1 MIDMNFYAD
10 FHIHSR
16 YSRAVSK
23 NLCPEGLFES
33 AIEKGILVVGTGDI
47 THPAWI
53 ADLKDKLEPSKM
65 FPGLFT
71 LRADLQKKIRKANPG
86 LAGGDTLFILTG
98 EISSIY
104 KKGEKTRKVH
114 NLVFL
119 SSLERAE
126 KFNAVLGNLGN
137 IKSDGRPILGL
148 DSRKVLEIQLNADP
162 DGFLVPAHIWT
173 PWFSL
178 LGSKSGFDSVEE
190 CFEDLSGEIFAL
202 ETGLSSDPLMNWR
215 ISGLDRYTLISNSD
229 AHSVGKLGREANIF
243 DIHPSFENI
252 KAALKGGIDGGFLG
266 TVEFFPEEGKYH
278 FDGHRKCGAR
288 LHPDRTKALSGAC
301 PVCGRPVTVG
311 VYHRVIDLAD
321 RSEKAAQK
329 LRAEKPAFHSA
340 IPLREIISGIV
351 GKGPATKTV
360 SREYD
365 KIVKAGFGELQYL
378 LEADEEQLTRAG
390 GDRVA
395 EAVMKMR
402 RGEVKIEAGYDGE
415 FGKIFIPAG
424 SAGVTDVEAEQGSL
438 LLDDRK
444 KKKTP
449 GKKKKEKEKKKG
461 RGEKNKAPSVSSDD
475 DFAAALLDTK
485 NHVCVIAGPGTG
497 KTYSLVE
504 RIDKL
509 VRRAGVAPSRITA
522 LAFTNKAALE
532 LAERLALKGIVA
544 GVFTGTI
551 HSLCMEII
559 ASASPGRRPSVM
571 SDAELSMLLGGI
583 IEEELAGE
591 PAGERRRVKRKI
603 LARFEQRGGG
613 AGEAAIGDER
623 EKNVMDAYLRVV
635 RRTGLLDY
643 DTMISEAAGILRDD
657 AIAAEAWKRRLGF
670 VHIDEFQDVDAR
682 QVELFRVM
690 AQKLGSKIFAIGD
703 PEQSIYG
710 FRGGRREYILGFGEL
725 FAGSGVILLEK
736 NRRSRPRIVRAGEDM
751 LEGCCGERPMRC
763 CTPLRNGEGKVEC
776 LGFESDADE
785 AEFIAESIRRLVGGT
800 GVFSIEEGKGEGE
813 GDCGGRS
820 FEDIAVLVRARA
832 VGSAIE
838 SALRKHAIPFEVRES
853 GAVSDRGGFAALVR
867 MLRLRFGA
875 ASPFDL
881 IGLLPADMQ
890 AGLLRSLMAGR
901 ITGMDELARAA
912 KALDADGS
920 FWSSF
925 IDRAAGTGEPGDM
938 AVADDPESTRKTVD
952 EVIALHAEWLEAGS
966 GRPDDDDRE
975 AVDELR
981 ALFDVL
987 GHDRK
992 SLADFL
998 ASGRVSD
1005 LLDVKPGNVKIL
1017 TMHSAKGLEFDTV
1030 FVAGCEDAILPWSLG
1045 SRNEQRDEQEE
1056 LRLLYVAMTRAKE
1069 RLLVTHVR
1077 SRRLWGKE
1085 IASGPSRFLVPLEKT
1100 IPFRVIEKARAKARP
1115 AVAQEKK
1122 KQLKL
1127 F

>member
-1 MIDMNFYAD
+1 MKFYAD

-23 NLCPEGLFES
+23 DLCPEGLFAG

-53 ADLKDKLEPSKM
+53 ADLKDKLEPSKEH
-65 FPGLFT
+65 PGLFT
-71 LRADLQKKIRKANPG
+71 LRAGIREMIRKADPG
-86 LAGGDTLFILTG
+86 LAEGNTLFILTG

-104 KKGEKTRKVH
+104 KKGDRTRKVH

-126 KFNAVLGNLGN
+126 KFNAVLANLGN
-137 IKSDGRPILGL
+137 IRSDGRPILGL
-148 DSRKVLEIQLNADP
+148 DSRNILEIQLDADP

-190 CFEDLSGEIFAL
+190 CFEDLSGHVFAL

-229 AHSVGKLGREANIF
+229 AHSLAKLGREANIF

-252 KAALKGGIDGGFLG
+252 KAALKGEERGGFLG

-288 LHPDRTKALSGAC
+288 LHPDRTKALEGAC
-301 PVCGRPVTVG
+301 PVCGKPVTVG

-321 RSEKAAQK
+321 RSEKDAQK
-329 LRAEKPAFHSA
+329 LRARKPAFHPA
-340 IPLREIISGIV
+340 IPLREIISGVV

-360 SREYD
+360 TGEYQ
-365 KIVKAGFGELQYL
+365 KIVKAGFSELQYL
-378 LEADEEQLTRAG
+378 LEAGEEQLARAG
-390 GDRVA
+390 GDRVG

-402 RGEVKIEAGYDGE
+402 RGEVRIEEGYDGE
-415 FGKIFIPAG
+415 FGKIFIHAG
-424 SAGVTDVEAEQGSL
+424 AGAAAREEEQGSL
-438 LLDDRK
+438 LPEKDK
-444 KKKTP
+444 KKIAQ
-449 GKKKKEKEKKKG
+449 GKKEKEKDKEKKQG
-461 RGEKNKAPSVSSDD
+461 RVKKKPAAPVSDD

-485 NHVCVIAGPGTG
+485 NHVCVIAGPGAG

-504 RIDKL
+504 RIDRL
-509 VRRAGVAPSRITA
+509 VRQAGVAPSRITA

-532 LAERLALKGIVA
+532 LAERLARRGIVA

-559 ASASPGRRPSVM
+559 ASASPDRRPAVM
-571 SDAELSMLLGGI
+571 SDSELNMLLGGI
-583 IEEELAGE
+583 VDERLAGE
-591 PAGERRRVKRKI
+591 TAGERRRVKRKI
-603 LARFEQRGGG
+603 MARFEQPGGA
-613 AGEAAIGDER
+613 AGEAALEDER
-623 EKNVMDAYLRVV
+623 EKGVYDAYLEVV

-643 DTMISEAAGILRDD
+643 DTMIIEAAGALRRD
-657 AIAAEAWKRRLGF
+657 ATGAEAWKRRLGF
-670 VHIDEFQDVDAR
+670 VHVDEFQDVDAH

-690 AQKLGSKIFAIGD
+690 AEKLGSKIFAIGD

-710 FRGGRREYILGFGEL
+710 FRGGRREYILGFEKL
-725 FAGSGVILLEK
+725 FSGSRVIFLEK
-736 NRRSRPRIVRAGEDM
+736 NRRSRPRIVQACEAM
-751 LEGCCGERPMRC
+751 LEGCCGERPMRRC
-763 CTPLRNGEGKVEC
+763 SALRGGEGKVEL

-785 AEFIAESIRRLVGGT
+785 AEFIAGSIRQLVGGT
-800 GVFSIEEGKGEGE
+800 GVFSIEEGRVE
-813 GDCGGRS
+813 GDGGGGLC
-820 FEDIAVLVRARA
+820 FEDIAVLVRAGA
-832 VGSAIE
+832 VGAAIE

-853 GAVSDRGGFAALVR
+853 GYALDRGGCAALIR
-867 MLRLRFGA
+867 MLRLRLGA

-881 IGLLPADMQ
+881 IGLLPERMQ
-890 AGLLRSLMAGR
+890 AGLLGSLMKGWV
-901 ITGMDELARAA
+901 TTPGELARAA
-912 KALDADGS
+912 GALGADGP
-920 FWSSF
+920 FWPSF
-925 IDRAAGTGEPGDM
+925 IDSALGSGGPAD
-938 AVADDPESTRKTVD
+938 VADDSESTRKAVD
-952 EVIALHAEWLEAGS
+952 EAIALHAEWLEAGT
-966 GRPDDDDRE
+966 GRPAGDDDPE

-992 SLADFL
+992 SLVDFL

-1005 LLDVKPGNVKIL
+1005 LLGVRPGNVKIL

-1030 FVAGCEDAILPWSLG
+1030 FVAGCDDAVVPWSFG
-1045 SRNEQRDEQEE
+1045 SRDGERDEQEE
-1056 LRLLYVAMTRAKE
+1056 LRLLYVAMTRARE
-1069 RLLVTHVR
+1069 HLLVTHAR

-1085 IASGPSRFLVPLEKT
+1085 IASGPSRFLASLEKS
-1100 IPFRVIEKARAKARP
+1100 IPLRMIEKAKPKPRQAA
-1115 AVAQEKK
+1115 ALEKK